1 MLKKKMW
8 ILKQFPLCKQ
18 SSQFGRTLNVEKGK
32 KRKRVL
38 VCTELETPKQKTAN
52 VLVERIITPT
62 LEASE
67 YFCLWFCPFFQSKV
81 KTLVFFKKTL
91 VR

>member
-1 MLKKKMW
+1 MW
-8 ILKQFPLCKQ
+8 ILKQFLLCKQ

-52 VLVERIITPT
+52 VLVATVGMFDNV
-62 LEASE
+62 L
-67 YFCLWFCPFFQSKV
+67 FDNSK
-81 KTLVFFKKTL
+81 LIMFI
-91 VR
+91 